1 MARDLWWNLRRNGEG
16 TALLVVA
23 IAGSFVLAFFGI
35 GLRGLLAFA
44 NASALERPWAF
55 LSYPFAMGRGDLL
68 AALFGCLWLYGI
80 GGQLE
85 RTWGRP
91 RFLGF
96 FFAMAALGALAFW
109 VGGFLLGTGSVLA
122 GPWMPLAAIT
132 VAWGTLFPNQ
142 PVTFMFVL
150 PLTGRWL
157 AWLSAILVFFSSP
170 NPAMAL
176 FACTPLALA
185 WAYAGGRLGSLG
197 SARPTERSWRGT
209 RDDPRYREDVRRRE
223 RERAERERL
232 RRLFENSVRD
242 EEDRR

>member
-35 GLRGLLAFA
+35 GLRDLLAFA
-44 NASALERPWAF
+44 NVSALERPWTF
-55 LSYPFAMGRGDLL
+55 LGYPFAMGRGDLL
-68 AALFGCLWLYGI
+68 GALFGCLWLYGI

-85 RTWGRP
+85 QTWGRR

-96 FFAMAALGALAFW
+96 FFAMAVLGALAFF
-109 VGGFLLGTGSVLA
+109 VAGFLLGAGSVLA
-122 GPWMPLAAIT
+122 GPWMPLAAVT
-132 VAWGTLFPNQ
+132 VAWGTLYPNQ

-157 AWLSAILVFFSSP
+157 AWLSAILVFFGSP

-176 FACTPLALA
+176 FACTPLILA

-197 SARPTERSWRGT
+197 ASRPTPRSWRGT
-209 RDDPRYREDVRRRE
+209 RDDPRYREEVRRRE
-223 RERAERERL
+223 QERAERERL
-232 RRLFENSVRD
+232 RRLFENSLRD
-242 EEDRR
+242 DEDRR